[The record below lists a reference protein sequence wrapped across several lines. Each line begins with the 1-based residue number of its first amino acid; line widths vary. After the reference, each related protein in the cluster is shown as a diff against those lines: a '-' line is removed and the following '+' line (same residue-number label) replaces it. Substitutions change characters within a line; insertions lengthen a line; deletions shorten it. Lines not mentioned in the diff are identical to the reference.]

1 MKSKIYTDLEIKS
14 LEKSPFVLEVRN
26 KRFISYDPLFKLWT
40 ILQRK
45 KYPEKTSRELFEY
58 AGFNTK
64 LMNPKL
70 PQTRIKSWENLF
82 YRYGVEYFIS
92 NKTYALLLESFNGEV
107 VVSKN
112 ETQSTIY
119 RLKIYKELKDLLLEE
134 KSHEERCS
142 SSDKN

>member
-1 MKSKIYTDLEIKS
+1 MKSKIYSDLEVAN
-14 LEKSPFVLEVRN
+14 LEKSPFVLEVRK

-45 KYPEKTSRELFEY
+45 KYPEKTCRELFEY

-70 PQTRIKSWENLF
+70 PQTRIKSWENLYF
-82 YRYGVEYFIS
+82 RYGMDYFIS
-92 NKTYALLLESFNGEV
+92 DKTYSILLDYFKGEV
-107 VVSKN
+107 FISKN

-119 RLKIYKELKDLLLEE
+119 KLKIYKELKDLLLEE
-134 KSHEERCS
+134 KNGEKGISF
-142 SSDKN
+142 KNK

>member
-1 MKSKIYTDLEIKS
+1 MKSKIYSDLEVAN
-14 LEKSPFVLEVRN
+14 LEKSPFVLEVRK

-45 KYPEKTSRELFEY
+45 KYPEKTCRELFEY

-70 PQTRIKSWENLF
+70 PQTRIKSWENLYF
-82 YRYGVEYFIS
+82 RYGMDYFIS
-92 NKTYALLLESFNGEV
+92 DKTYSILLDYFKGEV
-107 VVSKN
+107 FISKN

-119 RLKIYKELKDLLLEE
+119 KSKIYKELKDLLLEE
-134 KSHEERCS
+134 KNGEKGISF
-142 SSDKN
+142 KNK

>member
-1 MKSKIYTDLEIKS
+1 MKSKIYTDLEINN

-26 KRFISYDPLFKLWT
+26 KRFIHYDPLFKLWT

-45 KYPEKTSRELFEY
+45 KYPERTCRELFEY

-82 YRYGVEYFIS
+82 YRYGVDYFIS
-92 NKTYALLLESFNGEV
+92 DKSYALLLEFFKGEV
-107 VVSKN
+107 VIMKD
-112 ETQSTIY
+112 ETQKNIY
-119 RLKIYKELKDLLLEE
+119 RLKIYKELKNLLMEGKYYEE
-134 KSHEERCS
+134 GHTF
-142 SSDKN
+142 KN

>member
-1 MKSKIYTDLEIKS
+1 MKSKIYTNLEIEN

-26 KRFISYDPLFKLWT
+26 KRFIHYDSLFKLWT

-45 KYPEKTSRELFEY
+45 KYPERTCRELFEY

-82 YRYGVEYFIS
+82 YRYGVDYFVS
-92 NKTYALLLESFNGEV
+92 DKSYALLLEFFNGEV
-107 VVSKN
+107 VIMKD
-112 ETQSTIY
+112 ETQKNIY
-119 RLKIYKELKDLLLEE
+119 RLKIYKELKDLLMEG
-134 KSHEERCS
+134 KYYEERHPS
-142 SSDKN
+142 KN

>member
-1 MKSKIYTDLEIKS
+1 MKSKIYTNLEIEN

-26 KRFISYDPLFKLWT
+26 KRFIHYDPLFKLWT

-45 KYPEKTSRELFEY
+45 KYPERTCRELFEY

-82 YRYGVEYFIS
+82 YRYGVDYFVS
-92 NKTYALLLESFNGEV
+92 DKSYALLLEFFNGEV
-107 VVSKN
+107 VIMKD
-112 ETQSTIY
+112 ETQKNIY
-119 RLKIYKELKDLLLEE
+119 RLKIYKELKDLLMEG
-134 KSHEERCS
+134 KYYEERYTS
-142 SSDKN
+142 KD

>member
-1 MKSKIYTDLEIKS
+1 MKSKIYTNLEIEN

-26 KRFISYDPLFKLWT
+26 KRFIHYDPLFKLLT

-45 KYPEKTSRELFEY
+45 KYPERTCRELFEY

-82 YRYGVEYFIS
+82 YRYGVDYFVS
-92 NKTYALLLESFNGEV
+92 DKSYALLLEFFNGEV
-107 VVSKN
+107 VIMKD
-112 ETQSTIY
+112 ETQKNIY
-119 RLKIYKELKDLLLEE
+119 RLKIYKELKDLLMEG
-134 KSHEERCS
+134 KYYEERYTS
-142 SSDKN
+142 KD

>member
-1 MKSKIYTDLEIKS
+1 MKSKIYTDLEIVN

-26 KRFISYDPLFKLWT
+26 KRFIHYDPLFKLWT

-45 KYPEKTSRELFEY
+45 KYPERTCRELFEY

-82 YRYGVEYFIS
+82 YRYGVDYFVS
-92 NKTYALLLESFNGEV
+92 DKSYALLLEFFNGEV
-107 VVSKN
+107 VIMKD
-112 ETQSTIY
+112 ETQKNIY
-119 RLKIYKELKDLLLEE
+119 RLKIYKELKDLLMEG
-134 KSHEERCS
+134 KYYEERHPS
-142 SSDKN
+142 KN

>member
-1 MKSKIYTDLEIKS
+1 MKSKIYTNLEIEN

-26 KRFISYDPLFKLWT
+26 KRFIHYDPLFKLWT

-45 KYPEKTSRELFEY
+45 KYPERTCRELFEY

-82 YRYGVEYFIS
+82 YRYGVDYFVS
-92 NKTYALLLESFNGEV
+92 DKSYALLLEFFNGEV
-107 VVSKN
+107 VIMKD
-112 ETQSTIY
+112 ETQKNIY
-119 RLKIYKELKDLLLEE
+119 RLKIYKELKDLLMEG
-134 KSHEERCS
+134 KYYEERHTS
-142 SSDKN
+142 KD